1 MQQSLVDSGQALAA
15 FETMVDTQGGRLDEF
30 GSNTKPDHEMVVHA
44 REDGIIE
51 WMDTESIGWALVA
64 LGCGRKNPRDSLDN
78 SAGIEFLKKVGEET
92 HKGDPVYRLFNSD
105 PERLDSASS
114 ILEKTFSSGKSAQDS
129 ALILGN
135 L

>member
-1 MQQSLVDSGQALAA
+1 
-15 FETMVDTQGGRLDEF
+15 
-30 GSNTKPDHEMVVHA
+30 
-44 REDGIIE
+44 
-51 WMDTESIGWALVA
+51 MDTESIGWALVA

-114 ILEKTFSSGKSAQDS
+114 ILEKTFRSGESAQDS